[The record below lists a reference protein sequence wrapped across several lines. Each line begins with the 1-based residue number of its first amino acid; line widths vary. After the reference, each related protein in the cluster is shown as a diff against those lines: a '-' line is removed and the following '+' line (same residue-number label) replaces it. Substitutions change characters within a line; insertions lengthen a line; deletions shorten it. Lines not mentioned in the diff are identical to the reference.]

1 MNIFIAFVLIL
12 TTIYCTIVLAKKG
25 ISGTIN
31 SIKEGW
37 REEMNKKRS
46 SAPSTNPKTPEG
58 MQIVAL
64 TIGTCDSCGT
74 KFVGTTADADDD
86 NLTKVE
92 FLGETK
98 VVCKDCLIKM
108 NRVYNPVEKTDSVK
122 SSSGI
127 DDIIT
132 MVTKSKQ

>member
-1 MNIFIAFVLIL
+1 
-12 TTIYCTIVLAKKG
+12 
-25 ISGTIN
+25 
-31 SIKEGW
+31 
-37 REEMNKKRS
+37 MNKKRS
-46 SAPSTNPKTPEG
+46 SAPSTNHKTPEG

-98 VVCKDCLIKM
+98 LSARITGGKM
-108 NRVYNPVEKTDSVK
+108 NKVYNSEEKTDAVK

-132 MVTKSKQ
+132 MVTKSK